1 MNKRKRKFTF
11 GPLHAFVYLAV
22 TMLLF
27 RAVDAWG
34 QTAGKDAERVGRAN
48 LVQSGQTRRDN
59 GATEVTD
66 ARRRLAALG
75 YWVKAEGARDEASLR
90 HALIAFQKVEDRPRT
105 GVLNQNELQALR
117 AARVPTP
124 REPGYPHIEIDL
136 CRQVLYLV
144 DAGDVSMR
152 ILPVSTGSGQCF
164 TEGGKTRRAIT
175 PTGRFTV
182 KRKIKGWHK
191 SPLGLLFYPNYIYGG
206 VAIHGNPSV
215 PPVPASHGCIR
226 IPIFAAEEFSELA
239 VTGMVVLVYDSSTI
253 TLEP

>member
-1 MNKRKRKFTF
+1 MRGDK
-11 GPLHAFVYLAV
+11 PP
-22 TMLLF
+22 
-27 RAVDAWG
+27 AW
-34 QTAGKDAERVGRAN
+34 TPNECGRAN
-48 LVQSGQTRRDN
+48 LAQSSQMRRDI
-59 GATEVTD
+59 GATEVKD
-66 ARRRLAALG
+66 ARRRLAELG

-90 HALIAFQKVEDRPRT
+90 HALIAFQKVEGRPRT

-124 REPGYPHIEIDL
+124 REPRYPHIEIDL
-136 CRQVLYLV
+136 CRQVLFLV

-152 ILPVSTGSGQCF
+152 ILPVSTGSGACF

-226 IPIFAAEEFSELA
+226 IPMFAAEEFSELA
-239 VTGMVVLVYDSSTI
+239 VSGMVVLVYDSRTSP
-253 TLEP
+253 LEP